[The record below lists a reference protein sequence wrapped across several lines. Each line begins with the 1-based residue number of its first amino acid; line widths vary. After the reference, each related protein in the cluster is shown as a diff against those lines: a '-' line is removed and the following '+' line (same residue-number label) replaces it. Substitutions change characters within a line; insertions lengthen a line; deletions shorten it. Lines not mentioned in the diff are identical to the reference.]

1 MLNPSRSQ
9 IFRLLT
15 SKNWL
20 FLTGFIVIAIAVSTR
35 LGIWQYERHE
45 ARVNFNQSVATAL
58 NSANQEL
65 DFSKNDYSSWQKIT
79 VEGSFKAESQKL
91 VRRRYLEGQ
100 LGFWV
105 VAKFSTTNGQ
115 VVLVNRGFTPARA
128 AATESPDVSKPAS
141 GLISIE
147 GYLQNLEPEV
157 ARPDDLPTGQVN
169 AINRTQFELGAQDF
183 PFYLNQLN
191 GSGELQPVNP
201 PELTFGSHLAYS
213 LQWFVFA
220 FMILL
225 GWGILTRK
233 ELAELTKLD

>member
-9 IFRLLT
+9 IVRLLK
-15 SKNWL
+15 SKNWQI
-20 FLTGFIVIAIAVSTR
+20 LTSLIVVAIVVSIR

-65 DFSKNDYSSWQKIT
+65 DFSKNDYASWQKIT
-79 VEGSFKAESQKL
+79 VEGSFEVDSQKL

-105 VAKFSTTNGQ
+105 VTKFITTSGQ
-115 VVLVNRGFTPARA
+115 VVLVNRGFTPVRA
-128 AATESPDVSKPAS
+128 AATESPDVSKPAI
-141 GLISIE
+141 GSITVE

-169 AINRTQFELGAQDF
+169 AINRTQFQLSDQDF

-191 GSGELQPVNP
+191 GSDELQPVNP

-233 ELAELTKLD
+233 ELSELAKLD